1 MYFLQLKNKITEIND
16 LTVSL
21 IADYKQLKKELV
33 NWNMLA
39 KNADICTD

>member
-1 MYFLQLKNKITEIND
+1 MYFLQLKNKITEFSN

-33 NWNMLA
+33 NWNMLV
-39 KNADICTD
+39 KNADICTE